1 MENTLENKKKLFSI
15 YFWQKV
21 VCASTIDKKVSLM
34 HQTIFTYPDE
44 FKNYCLDLKPLSSI
58 TDEDAIILMNIIYP
72 EFDKKEI
79 LYKKDRFIYFI
90 SKNPIYHISME
101 CVEDNCIYVFDYLRS
116 KGYALP
122 WMGLSVEKQIEYGW
136 IRLTD

>member
-1 MENTLENKKKLFSI
+1 MENTLENKAKFFAQ
-15 YFWQKV
+15 YWGQKV
-21 VCASTIDKKVSLM
+21 LHRQHLVNGNLIDLVYNKDTKDKYWLG
-34 HQTIFTYPDE
+34 
-44 FKNYCLDLKPLSSI
+44 LKPLSSI

-79 LYKKDRFIYFI
+79 LYKKDRFIYFL

-116 KGYALP
+116 KAYAIP
-122 WMGLSVEKQIEYGW
+122 WMGLSVDELIEYGW
-136 IRLTD
+136 VKLEDK